1 VSQPDGPDSQP
12 ALPELLLDMADTGS
26 MTASMLADHLTS
38 MIRDGRLQPRHL
50 LPTSIE
56 LETLAGV
63 PRGTFVRAR
72 RLLLA
77 AALVRRVP
85 GGWEV
90 AEIQQR

>member
-1 VSQPDGPDSQP
+1 VSQPDGPDSEP
-12 ALPELLLDMADTGS
+12 ALSELLLDVGDTGT
-26 MTASMLADHLTS
+26 MTASRLADHLAS
-38 MIRDGRLQPRHL
+38 LIRDGRLQAGHL

-56 LETLAGV
+56 LENLAGI

-85 GGWEV
+85 EGWEV